1 MSLQLHPC
9 PAGHIHHRTEFPKNM
24 FIPDS
29 DKADY
34 PRDVVVQGRQEYTYM
49 ELEISTAGSIS
60 GCMSQYEGLSEC
72 SYAEF
77 SGNIE
82 GSKCLIKYEDDGYG
96 HDGLLTFTFFE
107 KILYFIIRYLLG
119 VQFLLFFIHFK
130 YYYYF
135 I

>member
-82 GSKCLIKYEDDGYG
+82 GSKCLIKYEDDRYG

-107 KILYFIIRYLLG
+107 NGIGVYVDECGEPNGHGFPTGHNYYII
-119 VQFLLFFIHFK
+119 
-130 YYYYF
+130 
-135 I
+135 

>member
-1 MSLQLHPC
+1 
-9 PAGHIHHRTEFPKNM
+9 M

-107 KILYFIIRYLLG
+107 NGIGVYVDECGELNGHGFTTGHNYYII
-119 VQFLLFFIHFK
+119 
-130 YYYYF
+130 
-135 I
+135 